1 MVCGCGFG
9 KVFSVVTV
17 FNEYI
22 LDQGIVIHLSNI
34 D

>member
-9 KVFSVVTV
+9 KVFSVIIV

-22 LDQGIVIHLSNI
+22 LDQDIAIHLSNI
-34 D
+34 G